1 LQFTISGKHVEITKA
16 IKSYAQKKTAK
27 FPRYYDSINRVEVI
41 IEGNEGGNASVEV
54 IASAEHSK
62 LFIVKETGENTYAC
76 IDAAVR
82 KLQRQLRRIKGKER
96 DDKRADSV

>member
-1 LQFTISGKHVEITKA
+1 LQFTISGKHIEITKA
-16 IKSYAQKKTAK
+16 IKGYAQKKTAK
-27 FPRYYDSINRVEVI
+27 FTRYYDSINRVEVI
-41 IEGNEGGNASVEV
+41 IEGNEGGNTSVEV

-76 IDAAVR
+76 IDTAVR

-96 DDKRADSV
+96 DDKRADGV